1 MIIIVSIILASMA
14 ALVVY
19 ANIVYWRTP
28 MTEKER
34 QEERDEMFIW

>member
-1 MIIIVSIILASMA
+1 MIILLSILLGCMV
-14 ALVVY
+14 LFLGY
-19 ANIVYWRTP
+19 ANFVYWRTP